1 MSDNPFRTPHGVVQP
16 AGDRI
21 EMVRTFTAEQCRS
34 ALGLFSL
41 QGSVEKALRARLKQ
55 LQRQGKA

>member
-1 MSDNPFRTPHGVVQP
+1 MSDNPFRTSHGVVQP
-16 AGDRI
+16 AADRI